1 VELVAAHARPGADR
15 LRRRRV
21 GRRPQELRVLGARVD
36 LGSGQ
41 QPVELDDAAVAIES
55 EVDSD
60 HAIGLPH

>member
-15 LRRRRV
+15 LRRV